1 MSLEPINSPPET
13 YSGKWSARLTPERIN
28 QLAECL
34 IAGRTRKETAQA
46 LGVSPRTVTRWKK
59 DAGVLEEVERL
70 RNRTN
75 EAIAV
80 DYLKRL
86 AEHSD
91 NERIVLGAAQ
101 ALSKIKTPAEPSVAA
116 IVLHVKRDNENEDYC
131 GAL

>member
-1 MSLEPINSPPET
+1 MSSEPISSPPET
-13 YSGKWSARLTPERIN
+13 SSGKWSARLTPERIN

-59 DAGVLEEVERL
+59 DADVLEEVERL

-75 EAIAV
+75 EAIAA
-80 DYLKRL
+80 DYLKSL
-86 AEHSD
+86 LDSD

-101 ALSKIKTPAEPSVAA
+101 ALSKIKTPAKPGTAA
-116 IVLHVKRDNENEDYC
+116 IVLHVAREKENEGYY